1 MEVAWEEWWLVFV
14 VSEQVFMFS
23 SVLYHTYNVA
33 LVHVKS
39 KEVILI
45 GNALNILF
53 YYRWFPLNGALKIL
67 KRDEDAVCESLKPFH
82 EINSDGLSGNR
93 N

>member
-1 MEVAWEEWWLVFV
+1 
-14 VSEQVFMFS
+14 MFS

-53 YYRWFPLNGALKIL
+53 YYRWFALNGVLKIM
-67 KRDEDAVCESLKPFH
+67 KSDEDAVDQSLKTFH
-82 EINSDGLSGNR
+82 EINSDGLSVNR